1 MLLFSLNHPLI
12 NKNHCSHA
20 RRIVFILSMSQP
32 PFISNQPVVI
42 DNGTGMIK
50 AGLAGVDIPG
60 CEIRSYV
67 GSPKYDHVIVSD
79 DIPDSGWYEFCDESD
94 R

>member
-1 MLLFSLNHPLI
+1 
-12 NKNHCSHA
+12 
-20 RRIVFILSMSQP
+20 
-32 PFISNQPVVI
+32 
-42 DNGTGMIK
+42 MIK

-79 DIPDSGWYEFCDESD
+79 DVPDPGWFGFLDESD